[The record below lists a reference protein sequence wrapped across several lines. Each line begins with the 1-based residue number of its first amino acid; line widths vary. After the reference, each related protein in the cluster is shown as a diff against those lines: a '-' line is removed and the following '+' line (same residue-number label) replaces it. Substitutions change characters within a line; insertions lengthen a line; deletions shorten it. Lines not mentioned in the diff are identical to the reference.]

1 VNRHRYADRFAALDE
16 RAGHFLRTV
25 AWFGRHTR
33 PEQASAQP
41 ASDPRRGGVHLAS
54 KNRPFPGVF
63 SATQP
68 HKGNRIIETYG
79 AGDGNRTE
87 HPLNSAMISAD
98 FTESRNSP
106 SSHGKWLGSL
116 QRRTATFCRLNNAA
130 STIPTMKCVGWDVG

>member
-1 VNRHRYADRFAALDE
+1 MKSIALVQSGLISVLLE
-16 RAGHFLRTV
+16 PKGATIEAHFISYCRLLPP
-25 AWFGRHTR
+25 R
-33 PEQASAQP
+33 PIAKLLQ
-41 ASDPRRGGVHLAS
+41 
-54 KNRPFPGVF
+54 
-63 SATQP
+63 
-68 HKGNRIIETYG
+68 GNKMTG

>member
-41 ASDPRRGGVHLAS
+41 ASDPRRSGVHLAS

-68 HKGNRIIETYG
+68 HKGN
-79 AGDGNRTE
+79 
-87 HPLNSAMISAD
+87 H
-98 FTESRNSP
+98 
-106 SSHGKWLGSL
+106 
-116 QRRTATFCRLNNAA
+116 
-130 STIPTMKCVGWDVG
+130 